1 MRGIAMDSREYR
13 SQLTGSYL
21 ILLAFGLVLLVGSLD
36 YLTGKEV
43 SLAMFY
49 LFPVAFVT
57 WLMKRWD
64 GFCVS
69 AVAVLAWGSAESMMD
84 PPYSQ
89 PNLIYWNAALRSMF
103 FGIVVAI
110 LSNIKFA
117 FDENSKLIL
126 QIQIALAKIN
136 TLRALAPICA
146 WCQKVRDNQGR
157 WQRFHTYVKGHSLVE
172 ITHGICPECLNRIDK
187 DVV

>member
-1 MRGIAMDSREYR
+1 MVAREYLN
-13 SQLTGSYL
+13 QLAAPYL
-21 ILLAFGLVLLVGSLD
+21 IMLGFGLVILVGILD
-36 YLTGKEV
+36 YFTGKEIG
-43 SLAMFY
+43 LAIFY

-57 WLMKRWD
+57 WFMKRWD

-69 AVAVLAWGSAESMMD
+69 AVAVLAWASLESMMD

-89 PNLIYWNAALRSMF
+89 PNLAYWNTAARLVF
-103 FGIVVAI
+103 FSIVVAI
-110 LSNIKFA
+110 VSSIKLA

-126 QIQIALAKIN
+126 EVQIALAKIN

-146 WCQKVRDNQGR
+146 WCQKVRDSQGH
-157 WQRFHTYVKGHSLVE
+157 WQRFDTYVKEHSVVE
-172 ITHGICPECLNRIDK
+172 ITHGICPECLNRLDK